1 MGKRD
6 GYYIELDEIAENM
19 LRGANFLGC
28 GHNGI
33 VYLLEDNKVIKIF
46 RNKYVCKNE
55 YDILKKT
62 SKSKYFPE
70 VYFHGDYYI
79 VRSYISGERL
89 DYYIKQNGLNKEI
102 AVNIIQLIKEFKKLG
117 FTKLDIRCKD
127 LYLDDDFSI
136 KVIDP
141 KNNYSKNCDYP
152 RHLMKGLSKLGVL
165 DNFLEIVKKEYS
177 EDYGKWNFKIR
188 RYLRRGIK

>member
-1 MGKRD
+1 MSKRE
-6 GYYIELDEIAENM
+6 GYYIELDEMAESM
-19 LRGANFLGC
+19 LRGADFLGC

-46 RNKYVCKNE
+46 KSKYVCKNE

-62 SKSKYFPE
+62 SKSKYFPQ

-79 VRSYISGERL
+79 VRSYAKGERL
-89 DYYIKQNGLNKEI
+89 DYYIKKNGLNRKI
-102 AVNIIQLIKEFKKLG
+102 AANMIELIKEFKELG

-127 LYLDDDFSI
+127 LYLSDDFSI

-141 KNNYSKNCDYP
+141 KNNYSKNCSYP

-165 DNFLEIVKKEYS
+165 DEFLKIVKKEY
-177 EDYGKWNFKIR
+177 EEEYREWNFKIR
-188 RYLRRGIK
+188 RYLGRGIK